1 MHNHAEAYS
10 ERCQISKMEMLGR
23 VLHAPLKNMNFD
35 PKIIN
40 IKMELLKLT
49 VLVLLMK
56 FLPCS
61 PISTLNNWSLG
72 DIFNVPFII
81 NTNW

>member
-1 MHNHAEAYS
+1 MFD
-10 ERCQISKMEMLGR
+10 RL
-23 VLHAPLKNMNFD
+23 LHAPLKDVSFD
-35 PKIIN
+35 PKII
-40 IKMELLKLT
+40 IFKMELLKMT
-49 VLVLLMK
+49 VSALFMK